1 MKELTHLR
9 TENSKTFADAGRRRL
24 EVHIGAPHYKDNYA
38 DKSEGWKDI
47 DLTWEGNRITKAPY
61 ELTLEGNKAAIR
73 NKKSGEVS
81 TIELL
86 EIGRIPIPPQAWELS
101 KGLARAFDTDLEIKV
116 ENGHV
121 RFARILK
128 SDKAPKE
135 AKFRVTGN
143 FRVFA
148 RDEEGELPVE
158 TTLKDGILTE
168 ILKPDRPIKYP
179 VRIDPTWQTGESTD
193 DAMHKLVTDWWT
205 ITGALMAGGLETHH
219 QYGSGMRFPNVAI
232 PQGAP
237 IDEAHLT
244 LRCQD
249 ISGATATPCNS
260 RITAEDID
268 NAATFVDDKVIFDA
282 RYAAHTTAVVDWDNI
297 SVWLLDTEYDSPDI
311 KTVLQE
317 IVNREGWATGQ
328 GIAIFWQDY
337 DNRTPSVADCR
348 RIAHSYDT
356 NSSYAP
362 KLVVDY
368 TPPSLRSKLFPLK
381 SRG

>member
-179 VRIDPTWQTGESTD
+179 VRIDPTWQVGANTD
-193 DAMHKLVTDWWT
+193 DFSHRLTPDYWAV
-205 ITGALMAGGLETHH
+205 APLMAGALESYSR
-219 QYGSGMRFPNVAI
+219 YGCGMRFTNITI
-232 PQGAP
+232 PQGAA
-237 IDEAHLT
+237 ILSAYLT
-244 LRCQD
+244 LTCSEQD
-249 ISGATATPCNS
+249 ASGKVTSS
-260 RITAEDID
+260 RVSAED
-268 NAATFVDDKVIFDA
+268 VDDAPTFADDSAAFDA
-282 RYAAHTTAVVDWDNI
+282 RWAARTTERVDWETI
-297 SVWLLDTEYDSPDI
+297 AVWVADTEYNSPEC
-311 KTVLQE
+311 KTIEQE
-317 IVNREGWATGQ
+317 LVDRPGWESGFDQVWFWEDFENRSAHQ
-328 GIAIFWQDY
+328 AS
-337 DNRTPSVADCR
+337 RRKVAY
-348 RIAHSYDT
+348 AWENSDT
-356 NSSYAP
+356 KCA